1 MEKVYLK
8 MQHSGV
14 LSVIGGVAAIAIGFT
29 MILSGVTLLR
39 NRKKILF

>member
-14 LSVIGGVAAIAIGFT
+14 LSVIGGTAGIVIGII
-29 MILSGVTLLR
+29 MILSGATLLR